1 MALLFTILSTF
12 LRTGFNATAF
22 GGVSLGFSML
32 RNDGGKE
39 QKRDDLAE
47 EQLQKATDKW
57 NEDRMERL
65 DFINKK
71 LREQNNARAYVN
83 NTDEAMLEY
92 YQIFAKKIKAFTA

>member
-22 GGVSLGFSML
+22 DSVSLGFSML

-92 YQIFAKKIKAFTA
+92 YQIFAKKIKAFTT